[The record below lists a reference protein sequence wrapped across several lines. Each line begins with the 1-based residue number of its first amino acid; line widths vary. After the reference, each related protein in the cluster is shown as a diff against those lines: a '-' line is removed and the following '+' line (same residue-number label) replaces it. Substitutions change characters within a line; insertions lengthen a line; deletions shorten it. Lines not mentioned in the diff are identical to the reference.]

1 VGRFESRMRGVDLA
15 SRDLLGRIP
24 LQRTPPLDPE
34 WLRCEMLER
43 FLVLKHVPL
52 REAGRVLDVG
62 SGGHAISTVPLAFL
76 VGADGWVLA
85 LERER
90 WGQFRSIV
98 VASGLEDRVRAVT
111 GDARRMPVR
120 EDAVDLAVC
129 LHGVRS
135 LGDDVSAVGVFREML
150 RVAPRIAV
158 AESLPVARTRAQQAH
173 LAMYDLR
180 EEVLVASTGRRDDLR
195 YRPLA
200 RLASL
205 VEEAEGALQRTLSLE
220 VGLPHAS
227 AYFPRRLVEAMP
239 AGCHREDLLARW
251 DAAHAA
257 LLRWREDHPP
267 VGIGIADRRAPSC

>member
-1 VGRFESRMRGVDLA
+1 MRGIDPA
-15 SRDLLGRIP
+15 ARELLGRIP
-24 LQRTPPLDPE
+24 LQRSPPLDPE

-52 REAGRVLDVG
+52 RGAGRVLEVG
-62 SGGHAISTVPLAFL
+62 SGGHAISTVPLAYL

-98 VASGLEDRVRAVT
+98 VASGLEDRVRAAT
-111 GDARRMPVR
+111 GDARRLPVR

-129 LHGVRS
+129 IHGIRS
-135 LGDDVSAVGVFREML
+135 LGDDVSTVGVFREML
-150 RVAPRIAV
+150 RAAPRIALV
-158 AESLPVARTRAQQAH
+158 ETLPVARRRAQRAH

-180 EEVLVASTGRRDDLR
+180 EEVLLASTGRRDDLR

-205 VEEAEGALQRTLSLE
+205 VEEAGGAVQRTLSLE
-220 VGLPHAS
+220 VDLPHAL
-227 AYFPRRLVEAMP
+227 AYFPRRLVEAIP
-239 AGCHREDLLARW
+239 AGSHREDLLSRW
-251 DAAHAA
+251 DAANAA
-257 LLRWREDHPP
+257 LLRWGEDHPP
-267 VGIGIADRRAPSC
+267 VGIVIADRHAPSR